1 MLVCS
6 VGTLHFY
13 ANRYTLP
20 CRSER
25 GVDGFRPYRSYATRL
40 EDTDGCRRPRFRS
53 DLGGGDPM
61 LSGLRVRFRSLF
73 RRTAVIQQIDQ
84 ELQFHLEQQMEK
96 YLRTGLTREQ
106 ASRRVRLEFGGL
118 SQIKEDCRE
127 ASGVSFLEHVGQ
139 DVRYAIADV
148 RSHPGFHR
156 SCRNDVGAWHW
167 GEHCRVQPD
176 QCGSAK
182 NAAGQGSA
190 TTCAIQQDRPGVWP
204 QRLFFLSRGPAIP
217 A

>member
-1 MLVCS
+1 
-6 VGTLHFY
+6 
-13 ANRYTLP
+13 
-20 CRSER
+20 
-25 GVDGFRPYRSYATRL
+25 
-40 EDTDGCRRPRFRS
+40 
-53 DLGGGDPM
+53 M

-84 ELQFHLEQQMEK
+84 ELQFHIEQQMEK

-127 ASGVSFLEHVGQ
+127 GSGVSFLENVGQ
-139 DVRYAIADV
+139 DVRYAM
-148 RSHPGFHR
+148 RMFGRTPGFTVV
-156 SCRNDVGAWHW
+156 CRNDVGAWHW
-167 GEHCRVQPD
+167 GQHCRVQPD

-190 TTCAIQQDRPGVWP
+190 TTGAIQQDRSGVWP
-204 QRLFFLSRGPAIP
+204 QRLFFLSRAPAIP